1 MNRNAPKLV
10 TAVSLLVLAVA
21 GCRASTYERTE
32 VTEGYRVAF
41 SATEAAYI
49 SVWTDPETGCES
61 YVTDDGFMSPRLTAD
76 GSQRCP
82 QPVTPA
88 LQEQVIQP

>member
-1 MNRNAPKLV
+1 MNRTLKIV
-10 TAVSLLVLAVA
+10 TAVSALALAVA
-21 GCRASTYERTE
+21 GCRAATYERTD
-32 VTEGYRVAF
+32 VTEGYVVKF
-41 SATEAAYI
+41 STTEYAYI
-49 SVWTDPETGCES
+49 SVWTDPATGCES
-61 YVTDDGFMSPRLTAD
+61 YVTDDGFMSPRLNAD

>member
-1 MNRNAPKLV
+1 MTRAPKIV
-10 TAVSLLVLAVA
+10 TATALAIFAVA
-21 GCRASTYERTE
+21 GCRAATYERTE
-32 VTEGYRVAF
+32 VTEGYVVKF
-41 SATEAAYI
+41 STTEYAYI

-82 QPVTPA
+82 RPIHPA
-88 LQEQVIQP
+88 LQERVIQP

>member
-1 MNRNAPKLV
+1 MTRTPKIVAAAAL
-10 TAVSLLVLAVA
+10 AIFAVA
-21 GCRASTYERTE
+21 GCRAATYERTE
-32 VTEGYRVAF
+32 VTEGYVVKF
-41 SATEAAYI
+41 STTEYAYI

-61 YVTDDGFMSPRLTAD
+61 YVTDDGFMSPRLNAD